1 LSIVQLWIKDPEP
14 LWLVGRQSTEPRRVR
29 ILAKVG
35 ASELHFIIASFRRAA
50 SLGAGVTFLLLLRWA
65 DVPLQLLVLFRKLLF
80 TARVCSRLRS
90 NLSLFRSVVRLIILL
105 SDFLPSTTALEEE
118 LDWRNLLLP
127 TVVGYGATMSLST
140 CTFDSDI
147 LWGEVSG
154 VAMIF
159 FFFDQSL
166 PKNVLS
172 GAFRV
177 MLFLLGSS
185 PLPASN
191 HLHNEAT

>member
-1 LSIVQLWIKDPEP
+1 MVSGKAVCINP
-14 LWLVGRQSTEPRRVR
+14 LFTELRRVG

-35 ASELHFIIASFRRAA
+35 ANELHFIIVSFRRAA

-65 DVPLQLLVLFRKLLF
+65 DVPLKLLVLFRKLLF

-105 SDFLPSTTALEEE
+105 SDFLSSTTALEED

-140 CTFDSDI
+140 CNFDSDI

-154 VAMIF
+154 VAMVF